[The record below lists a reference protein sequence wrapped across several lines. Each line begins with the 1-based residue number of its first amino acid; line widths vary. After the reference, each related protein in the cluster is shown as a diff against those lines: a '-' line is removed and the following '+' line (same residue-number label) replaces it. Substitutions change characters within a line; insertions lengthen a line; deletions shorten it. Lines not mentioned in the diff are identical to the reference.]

1 MNHLKTIML
10 LSAMTALF
18 MALGYTLGGSGGA
31 LTALVAAAA
40 MNLFTFWNADKI
52 VLRMHGARQVDGRT
66 APELV
71 GIVQQLS
78 ARAGLPMPKVYLVD
92 SPHPNAFATGRNPE
106 NAAVA
111 ATTGL
116 MTMLTRDEVAGVMA
130 HELAHVKNRD
140 TLIMTMTATIAG
152 AISFLAN
159 FGLFFR
165 GGDNDRG
172 NMLAMLLAVI
182 VAPFA
187 AMIVQLAISRTR
199 EYGADRGAAEISG
212 NPRALASALAKL
224 HAGAARVPNPVA
236 MRNPAAASLYIVPS
250 GTGHDNLFSTHPDT
264 GNRIAALEAL
274 ADEMGLA
281 SPPPVIASA
290 RPRTAV
296 PKTKA
301 VRRASAL
308 DPLGR
313 PD

>member
-1 MNHLKTIML
+1 MNGLKTLML
-10 LSAMTALF
+10 LAAMTALF
-18 MALGYTLGGSGGA
+18 MGLGYTLGGSNGA
-31 LTALVAAAA
+31 VIALLAAAA

-52 VLRMHGARQVDGRT
+52 VLRMHNAHEVDART

-71 GIVQQLS
+71 GIVRELA
-78 ARAGLPMPKVYLVD
+78 ARAGLPMPRVYLID
-92 SPHPNAFATGRNPE
+92 SPHPNAFATGRNPS

-111 ATTGL
+111 ATSGL
-116 MTMLTRDEVAGVMA
+116 LAILDRDEVAGVMA

-159 FGLFFR
+159 FGFFF
-165 GGDNDRG
+165 GGNSENRG
-172 NMLAMLLAVI
+172 NMLAMLLAVF

-224 HAGAARVPNPVA
+224 HDSARRIPNPVA
-236 MRNPAAASLYIVPS
+236 MRNPAAASLYIVPAA
-250 GTGHDNLFSTHPDT
+250 TGRDNLFSTHPDT
-264 GNRIAALEAL
+264 GNRIAALHAI

-281 SPPPVIASA
+281 SPPPVAA
-290 RPRTAV
+290 AARTAV
-296 PKTKA
+296 PVTRG
-301 VRRASAL
+301 RRASAL
-308 DPLGR
+308 DPVGR
-313 PD
+313 RG